1 MTKKILANDGIDA
14 TGRLMLEKAGF
25 EVVTDKV
32 EQENLPN
39 EINNYVGI
47 VVRSA
52 TKIRKDLIDV
62 CTNLKVIG
70 RAGVGMDN
78 IDVDYAKSKGIAVVN
93 TPAASSQ
100 SVAELV
106 FAHLLSASRNINK
119 TNRVMPV
126 DGNAQFK
133 ALKKE
138 SSNGTELKGKTL
150 GVVGFGRIGQAC
162 AQMALGLGMKVIYYD
177 PYLPSVSLFFQLN
190 EEYNVKPVEIPLASE
205 RKLED
210 LLYIADFVTLHVPA
224 GDKPLIGAKELQ
236 LMKNTAGLVNC
247 ARGGVVDEKA
257 LNAALED
264 GTIGFAGLD
273 VFEVEPPVYEDIL
286 KQDRVSLSPHIGAS
300 TQEAQERVGIEMA
313 ERLIQNLK

>member
-1 MTKKILANDGIDA
+1 MCKKILANDGIDA
-14 TGRLMLEKAGF
+14 TGKRMLESAGY
-25 EVVTDKV
+25 EVVTQKV
-32 EQENLPN
+32 EQEDLINQ
-39 EINNYVGI
+39 INNFEAI

-52 TKIRKDLIDV
+52 TKVRKDLIDT

-78 IDVDYAKSKGIAVVN
+78 IDVAYAREKGIAVVN

-106 FAHLLSASRNINK
+106 FAHLLSASRNIAK
-119 TNRVMPV
+119 TNRVMPI

-133 ALKKE
+133 ALKKA
-138 SSNGTELKGKTL
+138 SSKGIELKGKTL

-162 AQMALGLGMKVIYYD
+162 AQMALGLGMKVVYFD

-190 EEYNVKPVEIPLASE
+190 EEYSTQPIEIPFASE
-205 RKLED
+205 KKLED
-210 LLYIADFVTLHVPA
+210 LLYVADFVTLHVPA
-224 GDKPLIGAKELQ
+224 DDKPLIGEKELE
-236 LMKNTAGLVNC
+236 LMKPTAGLVNC

-257 LNAALED
+257 LKEALD
-264 GTIGFAGLD
+264 NNKLAFAGLD

-286 KQDRVSLSPHIGAS
+286 KLDNVSLSPHIGAS
-300 TQEAQERVGIEMA
+300 TQEAQQRVGIEMA
-313 ERLIQNLK
+313 ERILAELS